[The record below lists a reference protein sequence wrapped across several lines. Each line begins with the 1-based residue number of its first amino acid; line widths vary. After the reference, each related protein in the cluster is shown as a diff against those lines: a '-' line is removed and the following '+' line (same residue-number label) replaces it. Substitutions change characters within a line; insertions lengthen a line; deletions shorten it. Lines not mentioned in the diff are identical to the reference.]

1 MLKKVLSLATLY
13 SLLSAAVVAA
23 CIFFSRMSVVLRPGD
38 TVPAS
43 VASEIAQIS
52 FMQTSPQQ
60 LETSLAFD
68 SGLPTSD
75 MLLVISDI
83 RAFTLSVNGENL
95 YQFTGTPATQ
105 RVHILRLDKAIQQSD
120 LLHIQ
125 ITSSSLKSSIKAAI
139 GSAKIVNYLF
149 ALSQAFNALLL
160 GMYLA
165 IILTCLALYSHK
177 KSESYLLYMVFFT
190 FAVACTDVLYSS
202 LPVPGFPLR
211 DTLHMGFL
219 HAVSQILCL
228 ILCLKLMRLEPFPR
242 MRRGYPPLL
251 ILFTVAAVLILNR
264 VSYVLRSVF
273 LDLIYLM
280 TAVTVIYATAKG
292 ERFSRILLLGTA
304 ISGGILLY
312 NSFVN
317 SGYAQP
323 MSIML
328 FLHMPGIYFM
338 LFDLSCL
345 LVVSN
350 IFAQKFT
357 EAENLVKIV
366 ESTNR
371 ALDEKVKERTQEL
384 ETSNNQLI
392 LEQKKKLAM
401 TTNLFHDLRSPL
413 FCALGYTD
421 IIRSKLTAP
430 MDEISILQREL
441 EYLSHL
447 IENLFLIS
455 KLEEKQ
461 ITFTQQPV
469 DIMKLC
475 AYLVEELQPEADLR
489 KTVITLRPTPSLIV
503 TGDGYRLKQALS
515 NVISNAIEHTPDGT
529 HVLISTSKTA
539 DTAILSIE
547 DDGCGIPQ
555 ALIDHLFDRYYVRSP
570 DHNRSGLG
578 LPIAQEIIA
587 AHHGS
592 IRIQSTPGKGT
603 CFTIQLP
610 LKTDN

>member
-1 MLKKVLSLATLY
+1 MLKRILSLAAVY
-13 SLLSAAVVAA
+13 ILLSVTVVAV
-23 CIFFSRMSVVLRPGD
+23 CIFFSHMPVVLRPGD
-38 TVPAS
+38 TVPVG
-43 VASEIAQIS
+43 VANGIAQIA
-52 FMQTSPQQ
+52 FAQTSPQQ
-60 LETSLAFD
+60 LETRLALNPT
-68 SGLPTSD
+68 LPERD

-83 RAFTLSVNGENL
+83 RSFTLDVNGEVL
-95 YQFTGTPATQ
+95 YQFIGTPATQ
-105 RVHILRLDKAIQQSD
+105 RVHILSLDKAIQQSGF
-120 LLHIQ
+120 LHIR
-125 ITSSSLKSSIKAAI
+125 ITGSSLKNSIKAAI
-139 GSAKIVNYLF
+139 GSAETINRRF
-149 ALSQAFNALLL
+149 TLSQTFNALLL

-165 IILTCLALYSHK
+165 IILICLALYGHK
-177 KSESYLLYMVFFT
+177 KTEGYLLCMAFFT
-190 FAVACTDVLYSS
+190 LSVACTDVLYSS
-202 LPVPGFPLR
+202 LPVPEFPLR
-211 DTLHMGFL
+211 DTLHMGYL

-242 MRRGYPPLL
+242 MKRSYPPLM